1 MNDRVY
7 PASRPAGTAP
17 AGGAAGVNGTGA
29 PTYMKSQLYSA
40 NRPAYRPQPKRRR
53 SKRRCC
59 CLCFI
64 WTCIVVL
71 FLILA
76 AAVAAAVFWVL
87 FRPQRPAF
95 TVSALQISK
104 LNVTGKSTV
113 DSLIS
118 VSLDA
123 KNPNKKVEF
132 FYDDLF
138 VTADAGGVSLGSG
151 TVPAFQHPA
160 KNTTTV
166 STTVSA
172 KGEQVDSDGA
182 KALAADLKK
191 NSVPLSIQVDT
202 KVRAKMGALRSW
214 KLGIR
219 VSCDGFSAGVV
230 KKKGSPAPSLSDGKC
245 AIKIRFKIL
254 RWEL

>member
-7 PASRPAGTAP
+7 PASRPAGAAP
-17 AGGAAGVNGTGA
+17 AGGAAGAGGTGG

-76 AAVAAAVFWVL
+76 AAVAAAVCWVL
-87 FRPQRPAF
+87 FRPQRPVF

-104 LNVTGKSTV
+104 LNVTGGSTV
-113 DSLIS
+113 DSLVSI
-118 VSLDA
+118 SLDA

-132 FYDDLF
+132 FYDDIS
-138 VTADAGGVSLGSG
+138 VTADSGGVSLGSG
-151 TVPAFQHPA
+151 SVPGFQHAA
-160 KNTTTV
+160 KNTTMV
-166 STTVSA
+166 SATLSA
-172 KGEQVDSDGA
+172 KGEKVDSDGA

-191 NSVPLSIQVDT
+191 NSVPLSIELDT

-214 KLGIR
+214 RLGIK
-219 VSCDGFSAGVV
+219 VSCDGFSVAVV
-230 KKKGSPAPSLSDGKC
+230 KKKGAAPPSLSDGKC
-245 AIKIRFKIL
+245 AIKIRVKIL
-254 RWEL
+254 RWEF